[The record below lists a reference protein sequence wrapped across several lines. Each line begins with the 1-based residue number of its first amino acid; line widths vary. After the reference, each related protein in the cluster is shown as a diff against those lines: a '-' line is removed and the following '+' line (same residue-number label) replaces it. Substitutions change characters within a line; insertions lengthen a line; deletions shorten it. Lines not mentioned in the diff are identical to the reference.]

1 MKGGRILGEGVDGC
15 VFSEPLWPCAA
26 GSKVTGQIPSGSDKS
41 VVAKIVK
48 KDDIESVYLTAAN
61 RILGPELSKLYLAG
75 LRGSCSPAND
85 SHRPESTRK
94 TDYIHDK
101 KALEAW
107 KDPDQACEDL
117 KGDIED
123 NGITLTHK
131 VMYISR
137 YPSTLEEWV
146 ETIKSRSIPVNY
158 IVGRVNLAIPPF
170 LSVLQR
176 FYKNSTEELIN
187 TDLHHKNIFI
197 RVTNNN
203 LQFGISDFGRCLLRT
218 RSDPASNFEYFYMS
232 LDTIKRIAQPI
243 YIHFR
248 QVPFEIRLLQYCYLK
263 NMEHQSPLLMINA
276 LMHDK
281 DIIEYQKYTND
292 IISINHH
299 QYMEYLLESPVFIE
313 MIEAMQGI
321 VKKMRMKQMPALS
334 QKEQVI
340 MEFIVTRYM
349 AVSPIVTILEQ
360 LLYLSK
366 SDELYNEL
374 VKIST
379 ARFSGLSVPTSGSGI
394 SHIVEYINRIVLA
407 PYATSGVR
415 GSSLTD
421 ALSSVQSADLGL
433 IWSDTL

>member
-26 GSKVTGQIPSGSDKS
+26 SSKVTGEIPSGSDKS

-48 KDDIESVYLTAAN
+48 KDDIESVYLNAAN
-61 RILGPELSKLYLAG
+61 RILGSELSKLYLAG

-85 SHRPESTRK
+85 SHKPEPSRK
-94 TDYIHDK
+94 ADYVHDK
-101 KALEAW
+101 KALEGW
-107 KDPDQACEDL
+107 KEPDQACEEL
-117 KGDIED
+117 KGDIEE
-123 NGITLTHK
+123 NGITLSHK
-131 VMYISR
+131 VMFISR
-137 YPSTLEEWV
+137 YPSTLEEWI

-158 IVGRVNLAIPPF
+158 ILGRVNLAIPPF

-197 RVTNNN
+197 RVTDNN

-232 LDTIKRIAQPI
+232 LDTFRRILQPI
-243 YIHFR
+243 YIHYR
-248 QVPFEIRLLQYCYLK
+248 QIPFEIRLIQYCYLK
-263 NMEHQSPLLMINA
+263 NMENQSPLVLINA
-276 LMHDK
+276 LMRDK

-299 QYMEYLLESPVFIE
+299 KYMEYLSESPLFIE
-313 MIEAMQGI
+313 MIETMQGL
-321 VKKMRMKQMPALS
+321 VKKMRIKVMPGLT
-334 QKEQVI
+334 QKEQII

-349 AVSPIVTILEQ
+349 AVSPLVTILEQ

-366 SDELYNEL
+366 GDELYNEL

-379 ARFSGLSVPTSGSGI
+379 ARFSGQSIPTTGSGI
-394 SHIVEYINRIVLA
+394 FHIVEYINRIVLA
-407 PYATSGVR
+407 PYATTGVR

-421 ALSSVQSADLGL
+421 AVSSVQSADLGL
-433 IWSDTL
+433 IWSDIV